1 MARSEVGRTG
11 ARFGSRTSRHAP
23 DPEHPHGRP
32 DEPEAPPEQAV
43 QAVQTAAPTADP
55 GDAEPLVGVTGA
67 RFGGHSTKRKRR
79 TRRERAADR
88 AAEAAAAPAAGT
100 ADPPVPVGPVDSVSV
115 DTAWETTPLPAVTDG
130 PPPRAAFTPVR
141 PYVLTGGR
149 TRVRLELR
157 IETLVSTVPSPV
169 APRVD
174 SGEKATVLTLCAQPR
189 SVSEVAALASVPL
202 GVARVLIDDL
212 ATEGRVTV
220 HGISSAE
227 DGPSMALMDRVLSGL
242 RRL

>member
-11 ARFGSRTSRHAP
+11 ARFGAPASRHAP
-23 DPEHPHGRP
+23 DPQHPHGPP
-32 DEPEAPPEQAV
+32 DGAEPPHGAEQLPEALGPTDDPAGDEQ
-43 QAVQTAAPTADP
+43 
-55 GDAEPLVGVTGA
+55 LVGVTGA
-67 RFGGHSTKRKRR
+67 RFGGHSTRRKRR
-79 TRRERAADR
+79 SRKERAADR
-88 AAEAAAAPAAGT
+88 AAEAEAARAAERAAG
-100 ADPPVPVGPVDSVSV
+100 PP
-115 DTAWETTPLPAVTDG
+115 DTTWETTPLPPVTDG
-130 PPPRAAFTPVR
+130 PPPRSEFTQVR

-157 IETLVSTVPSPV
+157 IETLISTVPVPGR
-169 APRVD
+169 PPVD
-174 SGEKATVLTLCAQPR
+174 SAEKATVLTLCTQPR

-212 ATEGRVTV
+212 ATEGRVRV